1 MTISMSPVG
10 ATARWIAAARA
21 LETESETPLFS
32 DPYGRALAG
41 DDGFALLEQMR
52 SAMGPNAPAT
62 GPDLYLSLRTK
73 FLDDGLL
80 NVVRDRGLNQV
91 VLLAAGM
98 DTRAFRLPWPAGVT
112 LYELDRDDVFDAKE
126 PTLTQLGATPSC
138 DRRVI
143 RVDLASE
150 WVSELLAAGF
160 NPERPAAFLT
170 EGLLM
175 YLDPAAADGVI
186 RGITSIAA
194 DDSWIGLDAVNQDML
209 QSPFTTSY
217 MKKLADL
224 DVPWKFAMSEPEMY
238 FARHGWTATV
248 VMPGDPE
255 ANFGRWTFPTI
266 PRAVPGIP
274 RTYYIVA
281 STGAA
286 AKRALPVPIS
296 IASAEHYIW
305 GQSCEGWHLLKQEG
319 LSVIQE
325 RMPSATTE
333 ERHRHGKSRQ
343 LFFVLRGELE
353 LETEGV
359 TQTLA
364 AGVGLEVAPG
374 TAHRAANRGPDV
386 VEFLL
391 VSQPPAHGDRED
403 A

>member
-1 MTISMSPVG
+1 MTVPMSPVG

-21 LETESETPLFS
+21 LETESEKPLFS

-41 DDGFALLEQMR
+41 DDGFALLDEMR
-52 SAMGPNAPAT
+52 SSMGPNAPTT

-73 FLDDGLL
+73 FLDDALL
-80 NVVRDRGLNQV
+80 SVVRDRGLSQV
-91 VLLAAGM
+91 VVLAAGM

-112 LYELDRDDVFDAKE
+112 FYELDRDDVFDAKE
-126 PTLTQLGATPSC
+126 PILAQLGATPAC

-143 RVDLASE
+143 RVVLARE
-150 WVSELLAAGF
+150 GVPELLAAGF
-160 NPERPAAFLT
+160 EPTHPAAFLT

-186 RGITSIAA
+186 RGIASIAA

-209 QSPFTTSY
+209 QSPFTTAY

-224 DVPWKFAMSEPEMY
+224 GVPWTFAMSEPEMY
-238 FARHGWTATV
+238 FARHGWKATV
-248 VMPGDPE
+248 IRPGDPE

-281 STGAA
+281 SNGAA
-286 AKRALPVPIS
+286 AKRGLPVPIS
-296 IASAEHYIW
+296 IASAEHYTW
-305 GQSCEGWHLLKQEG
+305 GQACDGWHLVKQEG

-325 RMPSATTE
+325 RMPAGTAE
-333 ERHRHGKSRQ
+333 ARHRHGKARQ
-343 LFFVLRGELE
+343 LFFVLTGELE

-359 TQTLA
+359 TQMLA
-364 AGVGLEVAPG
+364 AGSGLEVPPG
-374 TAHRAANRGPDV
+374 TAHRAVNRGPDV

-391 VSQPPAHGDRED
+391 VSQPPAQGDREE

>member
-1 MTISMSPVG
+1 MTIPMSPVG

-21 LETESETPLFS
+21 LETESEKPLFS

-41 DDGFALLEQMR
+41 DDGFALLDQMR
-52 SAMGPNAPAT
+52 SAMGPNAPAS

-80 NVVRDRGLNQV
+80 TVVRDRGISQV

-98 DTRAFRLPWPAGVT
+98 DTRAFRLPWPAGVVV
-112 LYELDRDDVFDAKE
+112 YELDRDDVFDAKE
-126 PTLTQLGATPSC
+126 PVLARLGATPAC

-143 RVDLASE
+143 RVDLAQE
-150 WVSELLAAGF
+150 WIPELLAAGF
-160 NPERPAAFLT
+160 DPKRPAAFLT

-209 QSPFTTSY
+209 QSPFTTVY

-238 FARHGWTATV
+238 FARHGWKATV

-274 RTYYIVA
+274 RTYYVTA
-281 STGAA
+281 SNGAA
-286 AKRALPVPIS
+286 AKRAQLVPTS
-296 IASAEHYIW
+296 IASAEHYTW
-305 GQSCEGWHLLKQEG
+305 GQACDGWHLVKQEG
-319 LSVIQE
+319 ISVIQE
-325 RMPSATTE
+325 RMPAGTAE
-333 ERHRHGKSRQ
+333 ERHRHARARQ
-343 LFFVLRGELE
+343 FFFVLTGALE

-359 TQTLA
+359 SHTVA
-364 AGVGLEVAPG
+364 AGSGLEVSPG

-391 VSQPPAHGDRED
+391 VSQPPAHGDREE